1 MGPDAGDDHVHCTR
15 TARLMLHYII
25 AALAV
30 YVVFL
35 VMFPA
40 HVAAGTLLLI
50 TSGLT
55 LVKKIDWTVVPW

>member
-15 TARLMLHYII
+15 TDRLMLHYII

-30 YVVFL
+30 YIVFL

-50 TSGLT
+50 SSVMT
-55 LVKKIDWTVVPW
+55 LVDWTVVPW

>member
-1 MGPDAGDDHVHCTR
+1 M
-15 TARLMLHYII
+15 HYIV
-25 AALAV
+25 ATLAV
-30 YVVFL
+30 YIVFL

-55 LVKKIDWTVVPW
+55 LVKKIDCTVVPW